1 MMMDRL
7 WLAISARMHHSMVQ
21 CRIPGLPKVRVWET
35 DWPPLWPVRSYSG
48 AMGTCEPEHMFPR
61 KIKNQQC

>member
-7 WLAISARMHHSMVQ
+7 WLAISARMHYSMVQ
-21 CRIPGLPKVRVWET
+21 CRIPGLPKIRVWET
-35 DWPPLWPVRSYSG
+35 DWPSLWPVRSYSG